1 MHAKVSLTKL
11 TVLEH
16 WIGVLSSAAHDRD
29 GGKELKVS
37 VEKIG
42 QRFLI
47 CMRYNL
53 RLRPNFNMGIFI

>member
-16 WIGVLSSAAHDRD
+16 WIEVLSSTAHDRD
-29 GGKELKVS
+29 GGKELK

-47 CMRYNL
+47 CMRYSL
-53 RLRPNFNMGIFI
+53 KISKF